1 MVILAIACHTFRDAI
16 RKKVLHVLI
25 GLGILIMVITPF
37 IPTSGEPDARLKM
50 VFVVFFQVVLVLCN
64 IGIIFLSA
72 ISLPREIEDKTIFGI
87 LSKPVSRMDVI
98 VGKITGFAFLSAL
111 LLAIL
116 SLLNIVVIQ
125 YAASGI
131 PTEHRGILKARE
143 EFKPSNFSIRG
154 KIHHARG
161 GIAWIEGEKTGV
173 AVWSFTDVNKKEGY
187 RYSPEVELNLKLE
200 SSKGFTDVIPLMIG
214 MENPVTGQGIAEVVP
229 AKLDE
234 SLTLHIDP
242 AIIQKSDTV
251 NISVFPVLKTDYMGV
266 TPEDVKIFSA
276 QKGFASNYAKAAII
290 TFFKFLLIVIIAVM
304 GSTYLS
310 APVNIVSALV
320 VFLCGHVLDFMK
332 DFSLLIEHYDIHE
345 HILPAAQRNP
355 GSLLIYVDYLIKKPL
370 EWITF
375 ILPDFKRFDCLKFIL
390 NGVYIPSETM
400 RMSIGY
406 TAVYAGICLLI
417 SSLILRKRE
426 FF

>member
-1 MVILAIACHTFRDAI
+1 MLILAIACHTFRDAI
-16 RKKVLHVLI
+16 RRKVLHALI
-25 GLGILIMVITPF
+25 GVGILIMAITPF

-50 VFVVFFQVVLVLCN
+50 AFVVFFQVVLVLCN

-72 ISLPREIEDKTIFGI
+72 ASLPREIEDKTIFGI
-87 LSKPVSRMDVI
+87 LSKPVSRMNVI

-116 SLLNIVVIQ
+116 SLLNIVVVK
-125 YAASGI
+125 YTALRI
-131 PTEHRGILKARE
+131 PTEHKGILKARE
-143 EFKPSNFSIRG
+143 EFKPSNFSIQG

-173 AVWSFTDVNKKEGY
+173 AVWSFTDVNKKGGD

-200 SSKGFTDVIPLMIG
+200 SSKGFVNVIPLMIS

-229 AKLDE
+229 AKMDE
-234 SLTLHIDP
+234 SLILNIDP
-242 AIIQKSDTV
+242 AIIQKGDTV
-251 NISVFPVLKTDYMGV
+251 NISAFPVLKTDYMGV

-276 QKGFASNYAKAAII
+276 QRGFAFNYAKAATI

-310 APVNIVSALV
+310 APVNMVSALV

-345 HILPAAQRNP
+345 HIIQTVQKKP
-355 GSLLIYVDYLIKKPL
+355 GALLIYVDYLIKKPL
-370 EWITF
+370 EWIAF
-375 ILPDFKRFDCLKFIL
+375 ILPDFKRFDCLKFLLKGIH
-390 NGVYIPSETM
+390 IPSGIVG
-400 RMSIGY
+400 MSLGY
-406 TAVYAGICLLI
+406 TALYAGICLLI